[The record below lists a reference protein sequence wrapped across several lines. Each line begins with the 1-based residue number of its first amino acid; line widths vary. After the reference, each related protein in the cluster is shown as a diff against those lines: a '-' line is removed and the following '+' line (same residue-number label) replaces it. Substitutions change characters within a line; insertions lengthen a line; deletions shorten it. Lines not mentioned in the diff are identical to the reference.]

1 MKDHFDKPENCP
13 AYNFY
18 KAEENI
24 KYLLIDQNQ
33 ELNELEVY
41 KLNNIL
47 ISLKEWFSEQY
58 NKKAYDQNLNDL
70 KKKIFLELK
79 IMALNDIL
87 KTINCVNTQKIS
99 LFLNE
104 KNIEKLK
111 ENCKNY
117 KIAFIDIKKDMI
129 NQLERN
135 IKGMNND
142 YNRTLNKFEDRNGNF
157 NYMRTAI
164 NVLRNLG
171 LQRDPMKITLVEW
184 CEMIKLAD
192 ELN

>member
-1 MKDHFDKPENCP
+1 
-13 AYNFY
+13 
-18 KAEENI
+18 
-24 KYLLIDQNQ
+24 
-33 ELNELEVY
+33 
-41 KLNNIL
+41 
-47 ISLKEWFSEQY
+47 
-58 NKKAYDQNLNDL
+58 
-70 KKKIFLELK
+70 
-79 IMALNDIL
+79 
-87 KTINCVNTQKIS
+87 
-99 LFLNE
+99 
-104 KNIEKLK
+104 
-111 ENCKNY
+111 
-117 KIAFIDIKKDMI
+117 MI

-192 ELN
+192 ELA

>member
-1 MKDHFDKPENCP
+1 MKDHFNKPEICP

-24 KYLLIDQNQ
+24 KYLLINQDQ
-33 ELNELEVY
+33 ELNNIEIYE
-41 KLNNIL
+41 LNNTL
-47 ISLKEWFSEQY
+47 INLKEWFSEQY
-58 NKKAYDQNLNDL
+58 NEKAYKQNLTDL

-79 IMALNDIL
+79 IMALSDIL
-87 KTINCVNTQKIS
+87 KTINCVNTEKIS

-104 KNIEKLK
+104 KNVQKLK
-111 ENCKNY
+111 QNCKKY
-117 KIAFIDIKKDMI
+117 KLAFIDIKKDMI
-129 NQLERN
+129 NQLVRN
-135 IKGMNND
+135 IKGIKND

-192 ELN
+192 ELA

>member
-1 MKDHFDKPENCP
+1 MKYHFNKPEICP

-24 KYLLIDQNQ
+24 KYLLINQDQ
-33 ELNELEVY
+33 ELNHIEIYE
-41 KLNNIL
+41 LNNTL
-47 ISLKEWFSEQY
+47 INLKEWFSEQY
-58 NKKAYDQNLNDL
+58 NEKAYKQNLTDL

-79 IMALNDIL
+79 IMALSDIL
-87 KTINCVNTQKIS
+87 KTINCVNTEKIS

-104 KNIEKLK
+104 KNVEKLK
-111 ENCKNY
+111 ENCKKY

-129 NQLERN
+129 NQLVRN
-135 IKGMNND
+135 IKGIKND

-192 ELN
+192 ELV

>member
-1 MKDHFDKPENCP
+1 MKDHFNKPEICP

-24 KYLLIDQNQ
+24 KYLLINQ
-33 ELNELEVY
+33 EQELSHIEIY
-41 KLNNIL
+41 ELNNTL
-47 ISLKEWFSEQY
+47 INLKEWFSEQY
-58 NKKAYDQNLNDL
+58 NEKAYKQNLTDL

-79 IMALNDIL
+79 IMALSDIL
-87 KTINCVNTQKIS
+87 KTINCVNTEKIS

-104 KNIEKLK
+104 KNVEKLK
-111 ENCKNY
+111 ENCKKY
-117 KIAFIDIKKDMI
+117 KLAFIDIKKDMI
-129 NQLERN
+129 NQLVRN
-135 IKGMNND
+135 IKGIKND
-142 YNRTLNKFEDRNGNF
+142 YNRTLNKFEDRNGSF

-192 ELN
+192 ELA

>member
-1 MKDHFDKPENCP
+1 MKDHFNKPEICP

-24 KYLLIDQNQ
+24 KYLLINQDQ
-33 ELNELEVY
+33 ELNNIEIYE
-41 KLNNIL
+41 LNNTL
-47 ISLKEWFSEQY
+47 INLKEWFSEQY
-58 NKKAYDQNLNDL
+58 NEKAYKQNLSDL

-79 IMALNDIL
+79 IMALSDIL
-87 KTINCVNTQKIS
+87 KTINCVNTEKIS

-104 KNIEKLK
+104 KNVEKLK
-111 ENCKNY
+111 ENCKKY

-129 NQLERN
+129 NQLVRN
-135 IKGMNND
+135 IKGIKND

-157 NYMRTAI
+157 YYMRTAI

-192 ELN
+192 ELA

>member
-1 MKDHFDKPENCP
+1 MKDHFNKPEICP

-24 KYLLIDQNQ
+24 KYLLINQDQ
-33 ELNELEVY
+33 ELNNIEIYE
-41 KLNNIL
+41 LNNTL
-47 ISLKEWFSEQY
+47 INLKEWFSEQY
-58 NKKAYDQNLNDL
+58 NEKAYKQNLSDL

-79 IMALNDIL
+79 IMALSDIL
-87 KTINCVNTQKIS
+87 KTINCVNTEKIS

-104 KNIEKLK
+104 KNLEKLK
-111 ENCKNY
+111 QNCKKY
-117 KIAFIDIKKDMI
+117 KLAFIDIKKDMI
-129 NQLERN
+129 SQLVRN
-135 IKGMNND
+135 IKGIKND

-192 ELN
+192 ELA